1 MRFLIIPYI
10 SLGLVLSLAIGI
22 EYNCI
27 GHDMSSTY
35 YGSPFVFK
43 QKSLRSSME
52 YFYSI
57 SGLVLNILVWSF
69 FLFLIDNAIRFIFR
83 KSNSMKLIRV
93 SYNFLIGF
101 MVAFTTL
108 NIAMDF
114 ITIGRVFDKNFN
126 YWYWDNIDKEAEEWG
141 MTCKG
146 EIVSFRK

>member
-27 GHDMSSTY
+27 GHDMFPTY

-43 QKSLRSSME
+43 QKSLGSSME

-146 EIVSFRK
+146 ELVSFRK